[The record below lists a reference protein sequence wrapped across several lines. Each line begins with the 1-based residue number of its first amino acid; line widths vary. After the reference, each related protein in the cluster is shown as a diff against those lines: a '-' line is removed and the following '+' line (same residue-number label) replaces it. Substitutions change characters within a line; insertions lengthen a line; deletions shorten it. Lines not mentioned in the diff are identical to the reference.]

1 MSLQDEMLE
10 YFSRMNE
17 AEEGNYMAGSG
28 WALYTDTQYTAG
40 SPLVIL
46 QGNTEDLPNNAGS
59 KDEGSLPTGSPAL
72 YDGTRIRPNNINDTY
87 DVRVTFKAKHLFRF

>member
-28 WALYTDTQYTAG
+28 WALYTDTQYTEV
-40 SPLVIL
+40 SLFLV
-46 QGNTEDLPNNAGS
+46 
-59 KDEGSLPTGSPAL
+59 K
-72 YDGTRIRPNNINDTY
+72 TY
-87 DVRVTFKAKHLFRF
+87 GG